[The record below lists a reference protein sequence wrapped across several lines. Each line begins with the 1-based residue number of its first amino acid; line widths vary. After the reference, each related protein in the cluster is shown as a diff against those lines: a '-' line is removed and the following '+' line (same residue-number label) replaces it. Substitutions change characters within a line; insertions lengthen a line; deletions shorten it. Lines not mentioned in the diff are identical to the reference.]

1 MKLVEK
7 MCNSRVQE
15 LLVPYESPHE
25 TKDKCMVIYVFVHV
39 HALINGWIGKCEFV
53 DILEHQSMQW

>member
-1 MKLVEK
+1 MVEK

-25 TKDKCMVIYVFVHV
+25 TKYKCMFIYVFGHV
-39 HALINGWIGKCEFV
+39 HALINCYIDKCEFV